1 MPASLRNTPIRTA
14 LISILS
20 KSTRPV
26 TPQELLT
33 ALAKQGLSA
42 NKTTVYRQLEVLQR
56 YSIVHEVNFSDR
68 TKRYE
73 LVSDSGHHHHLVCL
87 QCQRIE
93 DVSFPTDLESQ
104 EKLIWKQNKFKVVQ
118 HSLEFFGICKTCQIK
133 SPNV

>member
-14 LISILS
+14 LIGILS
-20 KSTRPV
+20 NSTQPV

-56 YSIVHEVNFSDR
+56 YSIVHEVNFADR

-73 LVSDSGHHHHLVCL
+73 LVNDSGHHHHLVCL

-118 HSLEFFGICKTCQIK
+118 HSLEFFGICKACQSK
-133 SPNV
+133 E

>member
-1 MPASLRNTPIRTA
+1 MPLSPRTTPIRTA
-14 LISILS
+14 LMSILS
-20 KSTRPV
+20 HSKQPL
-26 TPQELLT
+26 TPQELLA

-56 YSIVHEVNFSDR
+56 YSIVQQVNFADR

-93 DVSFPTDLESQ
+93 DVSFPTDLETQ

-118 HSLEFFGICKTCQIK
+118 HSLEFFGLCQ
-133 SPNV
+133 SCQS